1 MELTKKGKKVTLK
14 SDVQIAA
21 YKKAGWVE
29 VKGKTPKPNRMTR
42 PLIPPKN
49 DNHQNHRSKGADRK
63 LPAATA
69 SGKR

>member
-29 VKGKTPKPNRMTR
+29 VKGK
-42 PLIPPKN
+42 KN
-49 DNHQNHRSKGADRK
+49 QVADS
-63 LPAATA
+63 AADPTE
-69 SGKR
+69 K

>member
-29 VKGKTPKPNRMTR
+29 VKGKK
-42 PLIPPKN
+42 K
-49 DNHQNHRSKGADRK
+49 QAAD
-63 LPAATA
+63 PAADPTE
-69 SGKR
+69 K

>member
-29 VKGKTPKPNRMTR
+29 VKGKNPK
-42 PLIPPKN
+42 
-49 DNHQNHRSKGADRK
+49 SKPDDTAADTTEK
-63 LPAATA
+63 
-69 SGKR
+69 